1 MCKNSKNILLSA
13 VLAAALCFFV
23 CSMNR
28 IEILKTAS
36 KQLQN
41 SFRGSK
47 NSRNNPGCRKFFG
60 RGSSGNSHSRY
71 VIIYKIF
78 SSI

>member
-36 KQLQN
+36 KQLQRQQKQQKQ
-41 SFRGSK
+41 SRLPKVLRKRIFRK
-47 NSRNNPGCRKFFG
+47 
-60 RGSSGNSHSRY
+60 
-71 VIIYKIF
+71 
-78 SSI
+78 